1 VLVVLTLYGLGKF
14 GNLIQRWGV
23 SREEY
28 VLTTSPDFDVERLVE
43 VVRRENVAL
52 RGLERQETSDGGRII
67 LVVKLPPRYRTEQL
81 LDALGRLEG
90 VYQVEWQH

>member
-1 VLVVLTLYGLGKF
+1 M
-14 GNLIQRWGV
+14 
-23 SREEY
+23 
-28 VLTTSPDFDVERLVE
+28 LTTSPDFDVKRLVE
-43 VVRRENVAL
+43 VVRRETVAL

>member
-1 VLVVLTLYGLGKF
+1 MLVVLTLYGLGKF
-14 GNLIQRWGV
+14 GNLIQRWE
-23 SREEY
+23 SRARS
-28 VLTTSPDFDVERLVE
+28 TRERG
-43 VVRRENVAL
+43 L

-67 LVVKLPPRYRTEQL
+67 LVVKLPPGYRTEQL